1 MSSDA
6 LLFPEFEDPF
16 VELHTTGLLPSQKL
30 EDLIEAGHIRANV
43 PICPDQIQPSSIDLR
58 LGSIAY
64 RIRASFLPTPNAT
77 VESKLQQVKVEEID
91 ISGPTVLHKGFVY
104 LVPLEEALSLPESIS
119 GKANP
124 KSTTG
129 RLDIFTRLIT
139 DYGNEFEYVRPG
151 YRGKL
156 YAEIAP
162 LTFSVFVRRGTR
174 LNQLRLR
181 RGSPP
186 PSDAMLF
193 RLHEREPI
201 VYSQDASAV
210 EPTISEGLRLSV
222 DLLGLEGSD
231 IVGYKAKKRRETP
244 PIDLAQM
251 GHYAPEE
258 FWEPVLRNA
267 KKSVVLEPGEF
278 YILRSREKVSIPP
291 ESAAEMV
298 PYDPS
303 VGEFRIHYA
312 GFFDPGFGWGS
323 DDQRGTHAV
332 LEVRSHDVPSLLEHG
347 QVVCRL
353 IYERLLA
360 RPARLYGRE
369 IGSAYQSQRLAL
381 SKQFRCW

>member
-6 LLFPEFEDPF
+6 LVLFPELAAQPF
-16 VELHTTGLLPSQKL
+16 DLHTTGLLPSQKL

-43 PICPDQIQPSSIDLR
+43 PIGADQIQPSSLDLR
-58 LGSIAY
+58 LGSVAY

-77 VESKLQQVKVEEID
+77 VQSKLQQVKLEEFD
-91 ISGPTVLHKGFVY
+91 ISEATLLRKDSVY
-104 LVPLEEALSLPESIS
+104 LVPLEEELSLPESIS

-156 YAEIAP
+156 YAEIVP
-162 LTFSVFVRRGTR
+162 LTFSVLVRKGTR

-181 RGSPP
+181 RGSPA
-186 PSDAMLF
+186 PSDAMLQ

-201 VYSQDASAV
+201 VYGQDASPT

-222 DLLGLEGSD
+222 NLLGFEGSD
-231 IVGYKAKKRRETP
+231 IVGYQAKKGAP
-244 PIDLAQM
+244 PIDLACIN
-251 GHYAPEE
+251 HYPPGE
-258 FWEPVLRNA
+258 FWTPLFRNA
-267 KKSVVLEPGEF
+267 ERSVVLEPGEF
-278 YILRSREKVSIPP
+278 YILTSKEKVSIPP
-291 ESAAEMV
+291 DSAAEMV
-298 PYDPS
+298 PFDPS

-323 DDQRGTHAV
+323 EDRKGTHAV

-360 RPARLYGRE
+360 PPAKLYGQE
-369 IGSAYQSQRLAL
+369 IGSTYQSQRLAL
-381 SKQFRCW
+381 SKQFQQW

>member
-6 LLFPEFEDPF
+6 LLLFPEFEGQLDD
-16 VELHTTGLLPSQKL
+16 LYTTGLLPSQKIEEL
-30 EDLIEAGHIRANV
+30 TEAGHIRAGV

-58 LGSIAY
+58 LSSIAY
-64 RIRASFLPTPNAT
+64 RIRGSFLPTPNAT
-77 VESKLQQVKVEEID
+77 VQSKLQHVKLEEID
-91 ISGPTVLHKGFVY
+91 ISDSALLQQGSVY
-104 LVPLEEALSLPESIS
+104 LVPLEEELSLPESIS

-151 YRGKL
+151 YKGKL
-156 YAEIAP
+156 YAEIVP
-162 LTFSVFVRRGTR
+162 LTFSVIVRRGTR

-181 RGSPP
+181 KGIAP
-186 PSDAMLF
+186 PSDAMLR
-193 RLHEREPI
+193 RLHQRDPI
-201 VYSQDASAV
+201 IFSQDAIPV
-210 EPTISEGLRLSV
+210 DPMISEGLRLSV
-222 DLLGLEGSD
+222 DLMGFEGSD
-231 IVGYKAKKRRETP
+231 IVGYQAKKNAP
-244 PIDLAQM
+244 PIDLARIGYYDSAQ
-251 GHYAPEE
+251 
-258 FWEPVLRNA
+258 FWEPLLRDDQ
-267 KKSVVLEPGEF
+267 KSVVLQPGEF

-291 ESAAEMV
+291 GYAAEMV

-332 LEVRSHDVPSLLEHG
+332 LEVRSHDVPSVLEHG

-353 IYERLLA
+353 IYERLMA

-369 IGSAYQSQRLAL
+369 IGSTYQSQRLSL
-381 SKQFRCW
+381 SKQFKSQ